1 MIRMINLKKEKENV
15 ITLDKL
21 KYMIHTLCDSA
32 SKSTVFVYYY
42 LILHQ
47 PSQYL

>member
-15 ITLDKL
+15 TTLDKL
-21 KYMIHTLCDSA
+21 KYMIRTLCD
-32 SKSTVFVYYY
+32 STVFVYYY